1 MEQLCYIH
9 FELLNHKTQEG
20 YWATDK
26 GLQVKH
32 LPEVMLKS
40 KGKTATGF
48 YNEQT
53 QRFRFFNYSEQD
65 WNVLFQEYIF
75 HDKIA
80 DKFYYLYI
88 LRILYAIN
96 TSKFQPE
103 AFKKAIHKQITDYPT
118 IQEWFIKD
126 LYKYISFA
134 SLNSQELILLILN
147 EFGYDFKVVEPQ
159 LLTDA
164 MDFIGDSLIY
174 RGLGIFNQFRLIFNR
189 IQQWKKEKSDYHLE
203 HITSKAHN
211 EIIQLML
218 WLNDLHRM
226 VDISV
231 IEKYFYYLGMNIR
244 TLIIRK
250 LFEEHRNKNYS
261 INIGFLET
269 LLNSKRKLLAD
280 YQTALFGFKTEV
292 NPSLEI
298 LIDAIKNYTAKKT
311 FLTLNSVIDI
321 AIQQSGNQKVNINLD
336 AKRLFDTCN
345 GGLRINPKFNG
356 FLLVEYQ
363 MTPNSTLA
371 LDNFRERT
379 TTAISRIRNL
389 KNLSYDDIDYVAYLI
404 DELNNCIDDLPKLL
418 LLLLKKYPANT
429 WNMKGTDE
437 ISQCLMPELLT
448 INKARF
454 TLSPSI
460 DAFSNKEEIKA
471 NIINILNE
479 WTESNCKDEW
489 VIPVQNKELI
499 NRIIKGFYIQNT
511 GETHPPF
518 YIDWRDIYKNLKSN
532 LPRPTDIC
540 YGNLSDKRHHIT
552 NKSFVWCK
560 HQPCFR
566 TAIEYKQS
574 WQDYKLTDMLNILGH
589 NITEDKGCGFI
600 ADGEYNKFVDV
611 MLKAQKVVDR
621 LQCKECG
628 HILFPVKR
636 STGNDSNE
644 YTYYHCGNT
653 QCKEY
658 HHEIYINHCF
668 NCKDGIIN
676 SRESKRCPN
685 GLCICPDC
693 LTCCSNDFFER
704 MANKYLSSDRAIP
717 QWINNRLGKGHKDQH
732 ILFCPKCG
740 TEFDDTHTECPSCH
754 YKWKFA
760 NYKRRI

>member
-9 FELLNHKTQEG
+9 FELLNHKTKEG

-32 LPEVMLKS
+32 LPEVILES
-40 KGKTATGF
+40 REKTATGF
-48 YNEQT
+48 YNLQT

-65 WNVLFQEYIF
+65 WNTLFQEYIF
-75 HDKIA
+75 HDKIT

-88 LRILYAIN
+88 LRVLYAIN

-134 SLNSQELILLILN
+134 SLNSQELILPILN
-147 EFGYDFKVVEPQ
+147 EFGYNFKVIESP
-159 LLTDA
+159 LLTNAMAITGDA
-164 MDFIGDSLIY
+164 FIY
-174 RGLGIFNQFRLIFNR
+174 RGLGIFKQFRLIFSR
-189 IQQWKKEKSDYHLE
+189 IQQQKKDSMNYGLVE
-203 HITSKAHN
+203 ITSNAHN

-218 WLNDLHRM
+218 WLNDLHTM
-226 VDISV
+226 VDISI
-231 IEKYFYYLGMNIR
+231 IEKYFYYLGITIR

-280 YQTALFGFKTEV
+280 YQAALFGFRTEV

-298 LIDAIKNYTAKKT
+298 LIDAIKNYADKKT
-311 FLTLNSVIDI
+311 FLTLNGVIDI
-321 AIQQSGNQKVNINLD
+321 AIQQSGNQKVKINLD
-336 AKRLFDTCN
+336 SQRLFDTCN

-363 MTPNSTLA
+363 ITANSTLA

-389 KNLSYDDIDYVAYLI
+389 KDLSYDDIDYVESLI
-404 DELNNCIDDLPKLL
+404 NELNDSKEDLPNLL
-418 LLLLKKYPANT
+418 LLLRNKYPDNS
-429 WNMKGTDE
+429 WNMKDADE
-437 ISQCLMPELLT
+437 ISKCLIPELLT

-454 TLSPSI
+454 TLSPSVEM
-460 DAFSNKEEIKA
+460 FSNKEEIKA
-471 NIINILNE
+471 NIINTLNE
-479 WTESNCKDEW
+479 WSGSNCKEEW
-489 VIPVQNKELI
+489 VIPIQKKELI
-499 NRIIKGFYIQNT
+499 NRILKGFYIQNT
-511 GETHPPF
+511 GETNPPF
-518 YIDWRDIYKNLKSN
+518 FTDWKDIYNNLKNS

-540 YGNLSDKRHHIT
+540 YGNLSDKKHHIT
-552 NKSFVWCK
+552 NNNFVWCK

-589 NITEDKGCGFI
+589 NIIEDKGCGFI

-611 MLKAQKVVDR
+611 MLKAQKVVDK

-636 STGNDSNE
+636 SRGNDSNE
-644 YTYYHCGNT
+644 YTYYHCDNT

-668 NCKDGIIN
+668 NCKDGIID

-704 MANKYLSSDRAIP
+704 MANKYLSSNRPVP
-717 QWINNRLGKGHKDQH
+717 QWVNNRLGKGHKDLN

-740 TEFDDTHTECPSCH
+740 TEFNDTHTECPSCH

>member
-118 IQEWFIKD
+118 IQEWFVKD

-134 SLNSQELILLILN
+134 SLNSQELILPILN

-280 YQTALFGFKTEV
+280 YQAALFGLKTEV

-298 LIDAIKNYTAKKT
+298 LIDAIKNYTDKKT
-311 FLTLNSVIDI
+311 FLTLNGVIDI
-321 AIQQSGNQKVNINLD
+321 AIQQSGDKKVKINLNSQ
-336 AKRLFDTCN
+336 RLFDICN

-363 MTPNSTLA
+363 MNPNSTLA
-371 LDNFRERT
+371 LDNFREHT
-379 TTAISRIRNL
+379 ATAISRIRNL
-389 KNLSYDDIDYVAYLI
+389 KDLSYDDIDYVESLI
-404 DELNNCIDDLPKLL
+404 NELNDCMDDLPKLL
-418 LLLLKKYPANT
+418 SLLRNKYPDNT
-429 WNMKGTDE
+429 WNMKGADE
-437 ISQCLMPELLT
+437 ISKCLMPELLT

-460 DAFSNKEEIKA
+460 DTFSNKEEIKA
-471 NIINILNE
+471 N
-479 WTESNCKDEW
+479 
-489 VIPVQNKELI
+489 
-499 NRIIKGFYIQNT
+499 
-511 GETHPPF
+511 
-518 YIDWRDIYKNLKSN
+518 
-532 LPRPTDIC
+532 
-540 YGNLSDKRHHIT
+540 
-552 NKSFVWCK
+552 
-560 HQPCFR
+560 
-566 TAIEYKQS
+566 
-574 WQDYKLTDMLNILGH
+574 
-589 NITEDKGCGFI
+589 
-600 ADGEYNKFVDV
+600 
-611 MLKAQKVVDR
+611 
-621 LQCKECG
+621 
-628 HILFPVKR
+628 
-636 STGNDSNE
+636 
-644 YTYYHCGNT
+644 
-653 QCKEY
+653 
-658 HHEIYINHCF
+658 
-668 NCKDGIIN
+668 
-676 SRESKRCPN
+676 
-685 GLCICPDC
+685 
-693 LTCCSNDFFER
+693 
-704 MANKYLSSDRAIP
+704 
-717 QWINNRLGKGHKDQH
+717 
-732 ILFCPKCG
+732 
-740 TEFDDTHTECPSCH
+740 
-754 YKWKFA
+754 
-760 NYKRRI
+760 

>member
-32 LPEVMLKS
+32 LPEVISKS

-48 YNEQT
+48 YNKQT
-53 QRFRFFNYSEQD
+53 QRFRLFSDSEQD
-65 WNVLFQEYIF
+65 WNSLFQEYIF
-75 HDKIA
+75 HDKVT
-80 DKFYYLYI
+80 DKFYYLYL
-88 LRILYAIN
+88 LRILNAIN
-96 TSKFQPE
+96 TSKFQSE
-103 AFKKAIHKQITDYPT
+103 AFKRAIHKQLTDYPT

-134 SLNSQELILLILN
+134 SLNRQELILPILN
-147 EFGYDFKVVEPQ
+147 EFGYDFKTIEPQ

-164 MDFIGDSLIY
+164 MDFIGEAFTY
-174 RGLGIFNQFRLIFNR
+174 KEFGIFKQFRLIFNR
-189 IQQWKKEKSDYHLE
+189 IQQWKKEKADYHLKD
-203 HITSKAHN
+203 ITSKAHN

-218 WLNDLHRM
+218 WINDLHTM
-226 VDISV
+226 VDVRI
-231 IEKYFYYLGMNIR
+231 IERYFYYLGINIR

-280 YQTALFGFKTEV
+280 YQAALFGFKTEV

-298 LIDAIKNYTAKKT
+298 LIDAIKNYTDKKT

-321 AIQQSGNQKVNINLD
+321 AIQQTGNQKVNINLD

-389 KNLSYDDIDYVAYLI
+389 KNLTYDDIDYVAYLI

-418 LLLLKKYPANT
+418 LLLLKKYPDNT

-460 DAFSNKEEIKA
+460 DTFSNKEEIKA
-471 NIINILNE
+471 NIINILND
-479 WTESNCKDEW
+479 WTESDCKDEW
-489 VIPVQNKELI
+489 VVSVQNKELI
-499 NRIIKGFYIQNT
+499 NRILKGFYIQNT

-532 LPRPTDIC
+532 LPRPSDIC
-540 YGNLSDKRHHIT
+540 YGNLADKRHHIT
-552 NKSFVWCK
+552 NKNFVWCK

-574 WQDYKLTDMLNILGH
+574 WQDYKLTDMLNILGD
-589 NITEDKGCGFI
+589 NITEDKGCGLI
-600 ADGEYNKFVDV
+600 ASGEYNRFVDV
-611 MLKAQKVVDR
+611 VLKAQKVVDR

-668 NCKDGIIN
+668 NCKDGIID

>member
-32 LPEVMLKS
+32 LPEVILES
-40 KGKTATGF
+40 RGKTATGF
-48 YNEQT
+48 YNVQT

-65 WNVLFQEYIF
+65 WNTLFQEYIF

-134 SLNSQELILLILN
+134 SLDSQELILPILN

-164 MDFIGDSLIY
+164 MGAVGDSFIY
-174 RGLGIFNQFRLIFNR
+174 RGLGIFKQFSLIFSR
-189 IQQWKKEKSDYHLE
+189 IQQYKKDNMDYRRVE
-203 HITSKAHN
+203 ITSKAHN

-218 WLNDLHRM
+218 WLNDLHKM

-244 TLIIRK
+244 TLIIKK

-280 YQTALFGFKTEV
+280 YQAALFSSKTEV

-298 LIDAIKNYTAKKT
+298 LIDAIKNYTDKKT
-311 FLTLNSVIDI
+311 FLTLNGVIDI
-321 AIQQSGNQKVNINLD
+321 AIQQSGNKKVKINLNSQ
-336 AKRLFDTCN
+336 RLFDTCN

-363 MTPNSTLA
+363 ITLNSTLS

-389 KNLSYDDIDYVAYLI
+389 KDLSYDDIDYVESLI
-404 DELNNCIDDLPKLL
+404 NELNDCKEDLPNLL
-418 LLLLKKYPANT
+418 LLLRNKYPDNS
-429 WNMKGTDE
+429 WNMKGADE
-437 ISQCLMPELLT
+437 ISKCLIPELLT
-448 INKARF
+448 IDKVRF

-460 DAFSNKEEIKA
+460 EAFTNKEDIKA
-471 NIINILNE
+471 NIINTLNE
-479 WTESNCKDEW
+479 WTKSNRKEEW
-489 VIPVQNKELI
+489 IIPIQNKELI
-499 NRIIKGFYIQNT
+499 NRILKGFYIQNT
-511 GETHPPF
+511 GETNPPF
-518 YIDWRDIYKNLKSN
+518 YTDWKDIYDSLKNSLS
-532 LPRPTDIC
+532 RPTNIC
-540 YGNLSDKRHHIT
+540 YGNLSDKKHHIT
-552 NKSFVWCK
+552 NKKFVWCK

-566 TAIEYKQS
+566 TAIEHKQS

-589 NITEDKGCGFI
+589 
-600 ADGEYNKFVDV
+600 
-611 MLKAQKVVDR
+611 
-621 LQCKECG
+621 
-628 HILFPVKR
+628 
-636 STGNDSNE
+636 
-644 YTYYHCGNT
+644 
-653 QCKEY
+653 
-658 HHEIYINHCF
+658 
-668 NCKDGIIN
+668 
-676 SRESKRCPN
+676 
-685 GLCICPDC
+685 
-693 LTCCSNDFFER
+693 
-704 MANKYLSSDRAIP
+704 
-717 QWINNRLGKGHKDQH
+717 
-732 ILFCPKCG
+732 
-740 TEFDDTHTECPSCH
+740 
-754 YKWKFA
+754 
-760 NYKRRI
+760 